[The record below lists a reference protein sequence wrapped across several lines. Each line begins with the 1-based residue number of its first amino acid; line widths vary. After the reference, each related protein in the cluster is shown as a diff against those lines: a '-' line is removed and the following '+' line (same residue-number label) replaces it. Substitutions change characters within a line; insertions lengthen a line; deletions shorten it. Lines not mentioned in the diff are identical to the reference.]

1 MLLNPFPKVV
11 TSVLLMKD
19 ETEVVPAFQNP
30 AVDDDNSVVWTFW
43 LTLPEGCLITYQ
55 SSSCIWALP
64 TAHEVSKCVQEGKL
78 YLHLWN
84 SHALKQN
91 DTIFGVHKQETRE
104 GCYIYL
110 FGSTYCVSYSRNMH
124 DLYVLKCIKDCCCSS
139 PPLYHKDKIQ
149 NYLFKVLKLLQL
161 KMRMFFSFYPPLP
174 LFELCCTLL
183 HVPTSEFSLRL
194 ILPLLFRCHSVMVRG
209 KAKKKKE
216 KVASLVKETPKS
228 WPHCFSLSHF
238 CRPPV
243 PGPVSTISKCKHPK
257 VLPMLDDCADASK
270 SILSGIPHDPWELT
284 G

>member
-64 TAHEVSKCVQEGKL
+64 TTHEVSKCVQEGKL

-91 DTIFGVHKQETRE
+91 DTIFGVHKQETKE

-149 NYLFKVLKLLQL
+149 NYIFKVLKLLQL
-161 KMRMFFSFYPPLP
+161 KMRMVFLFILPFPCLNSVAHCCMSLP
-174 LFELCCTLL
+174 L
-183 HVPTSEFSLRL
+183 
-194 ILPLLFRCHSVMVRG
+194 
-209 KAKKKKE
+209 
-216 KVASLVKETPKS
+216 SLVS
-228 WPHCFSLSHF
+228 
-238 CRPPV
+238 
-243 PGPVSTISKCKHPK
+243 
-257 VLPMLDDCADASK
+257 D
-270 SILSGIPHDPWELT
+270 
-284 G
+284 